1 METMLEVIITSS
13 VLILMVVA
21 LRRLLRGRI
30 SSRLQY
36 ALWLLV
42 AIRLLLPFSLFESP
56 ISVLN
61 ALPRQSG
68 DWVTVVPT
76 TRPAPSV
83 PAAPLASPSQAN
95 PLAIPEPWVDSADG
109 IGPAGIQA
117 NQTNP
122 TANIDNTGNT
132 GKAAGYAGAHR
143 GKYGKVVMYLW
154 LGGILISGGIFLT
167 ANIRLNR
174 RLRQS
179 RQQIHSTSCPLPV
192 YVAEGLP
199 SPCLYGLGKPS
210 IYLTP
215 ASLAG
220 EQRITHVITHELT
233 HYRQGDHIWSL
244 VRALCLCI
252 HWFNPLVWL
261 AVVLSRKDSEL
272 ACDEGTLRQLGE
284 ENRLAYGKTLIDM
297 MTVSPKPTDVFY
309 CATTM
314 TGGKGEITERIKRIA
329 EQPRMLRITVIAV
342 LLIAAVFIA
351 GTFGGAH
358 SETVTGEKI
367 SSAEAL
373 WEARTNYVGDN
384 SAVGKLIGLLPM
396 PEGVQYDR
404 FKLHTDEQPYDIE
417 IVYSVSSEVL
427 KQYDTEVVRQNNP
440 FRQNALLLLA
450 LVDNAEG
457 VRATLTDGQRE
468 VGFINGREWADY
480 TVGEDVGNYA
490 KSPEKLQELMRF
502 SSASG
507 TATQVRTHIEGGTL
521 VYDSPGIIIEDIE
534 SQSSHG
540 HSFKGK
546 VMLVSDPKRVKLA
559 VTQEIGTAGEKL
571 SDMVDRSG
579 ALAGI
584 NAGGFYDP
592 NGEGNGAIPDG
603 ITVQNGEVVYNNAGD
618 KAVDF
623 VGLDAEGKLII
634 ERMNVNQVKEKNIQ
648 EGVTFYPSLV
658 RNGKSAVSGDGGW
671 GIAPRAGI
679 GQRADG
685 TLILLV
691 IDGRDP
697 DWSIGATL
705 RDMMNVFLEYDAVE
719 AVNLDG
725 GSSTVMVYDGK
736 VMNKIS
742 NIFGERTIPTGFV
755 VMP

>member
-1 METMLEVIITSS
+1 MMATMIEVIINSS
-13 VLILMVVA
+13 VLILMVVV

-36 ALWLLV
+36 ALWALV
-42 AIRLLLPFSLFESP
+42 ALRLLLPFSLFESP

-68 DWVTVVPT
+68 DWVMVVPT
-76 TRPAPSV
+76 TIPDPST
-83 PAAPLASPSQAN
+83 PAAPSATLDNPINPAN
-95 PLAIPEPWVDSADG
+95 PAN
-109 IGPAGIQA
+109 PANGTVPNEIQTA
-117 NQTNP
+117 QNNDTVTHTAAHKTNY
-122 TANIDNTGNT
+122 TAMAT
-132 GKAAGYAGAHR
+132 YF
-143 GKYGKVVMYLW
+143 W
-154 LGGILISGGIFLT
+154 LGGILVSGGVFLT

-174 RLRQS
+174 RLRLS

-199 SPCLYGLGKPS
+199 SPCLYGLWKPS

-215 ASLAG
+215 SSLAG
-220 EQRITHVITHELT
+220 EQRVTHVIAHELT
-233 HYRQGDHIWSL
+233 HYRHGDHIWSL

-261 AVVLSRKDSEL
+261 AVVLSRQDSEL

-284 ENRLAYGKTLIDM
+284 ENRLAYGKTLIEM
-297 MTVSPKPTDVFY
+297 MTASPKPMDVFY

-329 EQPRMLRITVIAV
+329 QQPRMLRITVIGV
-342 LLIAAVFIA
+342 LLIAAVSIA

-358 SETVTGEKI
+358 SEPAVGGI

-373 WEARTNYVGDN
+373 WKERTNYLGDN
-384 SAVGKLIGLLPM
+384 SAVGRLIGLLPV
-396 PEGVQYDR
+396 PEGLRYDH
-404 FKLHTDEQPYDIE
+404 FKLHTSEQPYDIE

-427 KQYDTEVVRQNNP
+427 KQYDTEETRQANP
-440 FRQNALLLLA
+440 FRQNALVLLA

-490 KSPEKLQELMRF
+490 ESPEKLQELMGF
-502 SSASG
+502 SFVSG
-507 TATQVRTHIEGGTL
+507 AATQVSTHIEGGTL

-534 SQSSHG
+534 VKDAG
-540 HSFKGK
+540 NVKFFRGK
-546 VMLVSDPKRVKLA
+546 VMLVSDPKRVKAA

-571 SDMVDRSG
+571 SDMVNRSG
-579 ALAGI
+579 AIAGI
-584 NAGGFYDP
+584 NAGGVYDP
-592 NGEGNGAIPDG
+592 NGEGNGAIPYG
-603 ITVQNGEVVYNNAGD
+603 ITVQNGEVVYNTTGD
-618 KAVDF
+618 EAVDF

-634 ERMNVNQVKEKNIQ
+634 GTMNVAGIKEKNIQ
-648 EGVTFYPSLV
+648 EGVGFSPPLFNMGTPLV
-658 RNGKSAVSGDGGW
+658 REGELALSGDGGW
-671 GIAPRAGI
+671 GMAPRAGI

-705 RDMMNVFLEYDAVE
+705 RDMANLFLEYGAVE
-719 AVNLDG
+719 AVNLNG
-725 GSSTVMVYDGK
+725 GSMVEMVYRGEVLNK
-736 VMNKIS
+736 VR
-742 NIFGERTIPTGFV
+742 NIFGERPIPTGFV